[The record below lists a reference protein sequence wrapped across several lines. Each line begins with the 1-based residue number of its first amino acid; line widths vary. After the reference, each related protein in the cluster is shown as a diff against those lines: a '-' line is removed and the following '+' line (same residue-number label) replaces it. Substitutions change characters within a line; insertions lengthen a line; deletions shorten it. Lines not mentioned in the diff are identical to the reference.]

1 MGKTA
6 FKFLVDSLKIA
17 ILVKKK
23 KREIICILLL
33 TSHRMWVMTIW
44 MRWWTKLLVPSI
56 SQCFWHSLGSDCK
69 GRTQKMSYET
79 PLGVLTRIWLVSY
92 SHFLSYLKMPGNKL
106 KRGND
111 DAFEETQKCNWH
123 MKSLTLSSSKIETL
137 PSFLDRSPRLL
148 IQVLIV

>member
-1 MGKTA
+1 
-6 FKFLVDSLKIA
+6 
-17 ILVKKK
+17 
-23 KREIICILLL
+23 
-33 TSHRMWVMTIW
+33 
-44 MRWWTKLLVPSI
+44 
-56 SQCFWHSLGSDCK
+56 
-69 GRTQKMSYET
+69 MSYET

-92 SHFLSYLKMPGNKL
+92 SL